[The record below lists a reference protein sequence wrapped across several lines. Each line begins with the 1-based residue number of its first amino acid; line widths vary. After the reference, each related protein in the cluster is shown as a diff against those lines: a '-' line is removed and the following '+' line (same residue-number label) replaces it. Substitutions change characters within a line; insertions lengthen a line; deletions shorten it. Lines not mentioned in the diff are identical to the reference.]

1 MNKAKLKEWLIDT
14 SIRAVKTM
22 AEAALAIL
30 MTASYMGDVNWGMVL
45 SASVLSGI
53 MCFLV
58 NVKRLPGGETD
69 EDVKKE

>member
-1 MNKAKLKEWLIDT
+1 
-14 SIRAVKTM
+14 M

-45 SASVLSGI
+45 SASILSGI

>member
-22 AEAALAIL
+22 AEASLAIL

-58 NVKRLPGGETD
+58 NVKRLPGGEAD